1 MSENNSSQ
9 NSLSPLYI
17 SIALVIGMLLGS
29 YFLGDIVR
37 HPFRKNTGQR
47 KWAEI
52 MSLIDKSYV
61 DSVNVDSLAENSIKN
76 LIAELDPHTYYFAAG
91 PKAEVARTSLSDGF
105 EGIGV
110 EYLVLKDTIQ
120 VMAAVSNGPAE
131 TAGILAGD
139 KILKADT
146 IKLTGSTIN
155 PDQIYTALRGKKG
168 SEVTLKI
175 KRLGL
180 KNALNITV
188 KRGVIPNFTV
198 PIAFMLNTNTGYIK
212 IDRFGENTY
221 KDFLKAGLALKN
233 QNMTQ
238 LILDLRGNP
247 GGYMDRAIKIL
258 DEFIAGKK
266 LLLYTDGKGT
276 ANDEKFFSEL
286 EGSFENQNLIV
297 LVDKGSAS
305 ASEIVA
311 GALQDHDRALV
322 IGSRTFGKGLV
333 QSPISLSDG
342 SELRLTISR
351 YYTPSGRSVQRP
363 YTLGKAQDYNL
374 LHLQNVDSTN
384 YKKQLKYKTTGGRT
398 VLGGGGVVPDIT
410 LPVDSNNFTKT
421 IKTLIQQGEIQ
432 SFFFGF
438 SNKLKSNP
446 KAKNP
451 QFVISD
457 KLTEAYIKSEFE
469 AFLKSQKLAISA
481 QEWQYKNGQL
491 LTFLKYQILKKLF
504 KKTEK
509 HNIAEEYWAQNNEM
523 VKIAMQNWPKAQAI
537 NKIK

>member
-1 MSENNSSQ
+1 MSQNNSNQ

-17 SIALVIGMLLGS
+17 SVALVVGMLLGS

-61 DSVNVDSLAENSIKN
+61 DSVNTDSLAEKSIKN

-91 PKAEVARTSLSDGF
+91 PEAEVAKTSLSDGF

-146 IKLTGSTIN
+146 TILTGNTIN
-155 PDQIYTALRGKKG
+155 PDKIYTALRGKKG
-168 SEVTLKI
+168 SEVSLKI

-180 KNALNITV
+180 KNTLSIKV
-188 KRGVIPNFTV
+188 KRDVIPNFTV

-212 IDRFGENTY
+212 IERFGENTY

-233 QNMTQ
+233 KKMKQ

-276 ANDEKFFSEL
+276 ANDEKFFSEF

-311 GALQDHDRALV
+311 GTLQDHDRALV

-342 SELRLTISR
+342 SELRLTVSR

-363 YTLGKAQDYNL
+363 YTLGKAQEYN
-374 LHLQNVDSTN
+374 NEFGTKIDSIPQQ
-384 YKKQLKYKTTGGRT
+384 KQPQFKTSGGRT
-398 VLGGGGVVPDIT
+398 VFGGGGVVPDIT
-410 LPVDSNNFTKT
+410 IPVDSNNFTKT
-421 IKTLIQQGEIQ
+421 IRKLIHKGEIQ
-432 SFFFGF
+432 SFLFGF

-451 QFVISD
+451 QFIISD
-457 KLTEAYIKSEFE
+457 KLVEANLKTDFE

-481 QEWQYKNGQL
+481 SEWQYKNGQL

-509 HNIAEEYWAQNNEM
+509 QNIAEVYWVQNNEL